1 MKGYYD
7 NYLLHF
13 VLLKKHEKIKGVVLL
28 DAFGNQRVCLD
39 PENFIEFLLF
49 SIFFPYNNE
58 LCELVLNH
66 KLRTSLLL
74 CIALLAIFLVIL
86 FGGTTTSLLLRIRN
100 MILIEYVKEHY
111 Y

>member
-1 MKGYYD
+1 MKGYCD
-7 NYLLHF
+7 YLLDL
-13 VLLKKHEKIKGVVLL
+13 VLLKKHEAIKGVGLL
-28 DAFGNQRVCLD
+28 DAFGNQSVCLD
-39 PENFIEFLLF
+39 PEKFYCISFIFNFF
-49 SIFFPYNNE
+49 SYNNE

-66 KLRTSLLL
+66 ELRTSLLL
-74 CIALLAIFLVIL
+74 CIALMAIFLVIL